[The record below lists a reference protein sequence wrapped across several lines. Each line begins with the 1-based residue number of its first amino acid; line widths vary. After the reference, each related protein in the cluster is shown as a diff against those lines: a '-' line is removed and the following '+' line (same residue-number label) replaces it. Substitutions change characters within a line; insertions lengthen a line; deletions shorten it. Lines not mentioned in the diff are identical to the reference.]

1 MSVLGPE
8 VVLRVERGGRS
19 PLPWTWEIRQEG
31 RSGVSR
37 RSARG
42 YRSAEEA
49 WEAGREA
56 LRGLSLLAQASD
68 PFP

>member
-1 MSVLGPE
+1 MSVLEPKA
-8 VVLRVERGGRS
+8 VLRILRGGRA
-19 PLPWTWEIRQEG
+19 PLPWTWEIHQEG
-31 RSGVSR
+31 QPSASR

-56 LRGLSLLAQASD
+56 LRGLGLRAQTSD

>member
-8 VVLRVERGGRS
+8 VVLRVQRS
-19 PLPWTWEIRQEG
+19 GQPPLPWTWEILQEG
-31 RSGVSR
+31 RPGASR

-49 WEAGREA
+49 WEAGQAMLESLG
-56 LRGLSLLAQASD
+56 LRAQAAN